1 MRIEGRCVGDCA
13 KCQLLQ
19 DGEVDMIPC
28 VLDQIFRRVQVQ
40 AVTIEQLS
48 AKVKELSEREEKDI
62 VLVNDKEEEE

>member
-19 DGEVDMIPC
+19 EGAVDMIPC

-40 AVTIEQLS
+40 SVAIEQLS
-48 AKVKELSEREEKDI
+48 AKVKELSGREGKDI
-62 VLVNDKEEEE
+62 VLVDDKEGE